1 MSIAPIRR
9 TVTVKAPPQ
18 RAFERFTQ
26 QMAKWWPPS
35 HHVGGEPFHEIVLEP
50 RAEGR
55 WFERDQQGREAQ
67 WGKVIAWEPP
77 LSGKHGRVL
86 LAWQLD
92 ASFKFDTDFV
102 TELELTFALDGTGTR
117 VTLEH
122 RNLERYGD
130 RAAELREK
138 LDGGWPGIVEAY
150 AAFTDFEGA
159 R

>member
-9 TVTVKAPPQ
+9 TVTVKAAPQ

-26 QMAKWWPPS
+26 DMAKWWPKE
-35 HHVGGEPFHEIVLEP
+35 HHTGGEPFHAIVIEP

-55 WFERDQQGREAQ
+55 WFERDANGTETQ

-77 LSGKHGRVL
+77 ARVL

-92 ASFKFDTDFV
+92 ATFKFDPDFV
-102 TELELTFALDGTGTR
+102 TELELSFVPDGTGTR

-130 RAAELREK
+130 SAEKLREM
-138 LDGGWPGIVEAY
+138 LNGGWPGIFQAY
-150 AAFTDFEGA
+150 VDLANQE
-159 R
+159 